1 MSGSEVEINLRGR
14 NGVQCVR
21 LGRGVADLNS
31 DPPAKRE
38 ETKRSGGWQ
47 EARWAAGSAELRL
60 GLRRALRCSKTERL
74 GPAFHTCVDE
84 CACGCVRVCARAC
97 ARAEGEPGE
106 PRGGRC
112 APERLTRRFGWVLSA
127 PRSAEA
133 GSGSDDPAPA
143 GRAVAYTGLGL
154 STLQSPPLLPAKR
167 ASLKLG
173 PADPPFL
180 APGGQ
185 GRQRSAT
192 SLTHCGST
200 PPPGHVG
207 CELPRD
213 SHPSLASPGFHQACT
228 FSLRV
233 SRYLRS

>member
-1 MSGSEVEINLRGR
+1 M
-14 NGVQCVR
+14 C
-21 LGRGVADLNS
+21 
-31 DPPAKRE
+31 
-38 ETKRSGGWQ
+38 
-47 EARWAAGSAELRL
+47 AR
-60 GLRRALRCSKTERL
+60 
-74 GPAFHTCVDE
+74 
-84 CACGCVRVCARAC
+84 VRVRAP
-97 ARAEGEPGE
+97 RASLASRGE
-106 PRGGRC
+106 
-112 APERLTRRFGWVLSA
+112 ADA
-127 PRSAEA
+127 PRSGSLGDSVGYCPPRRSAAEA
-133 GSGSDDPAPA
+133 GSGGDDPVPA
-143 GRAVAYTGLGL
+143 GLAVAYTGLGL
-154 STLQSPPLLPAKR
+154 STLQSPLLPAKR

-213 SHPSLASPGFHQACT
+213 SHPSLGSPGFHQACT

-233 SRYLRS
+233 SRYLDPN